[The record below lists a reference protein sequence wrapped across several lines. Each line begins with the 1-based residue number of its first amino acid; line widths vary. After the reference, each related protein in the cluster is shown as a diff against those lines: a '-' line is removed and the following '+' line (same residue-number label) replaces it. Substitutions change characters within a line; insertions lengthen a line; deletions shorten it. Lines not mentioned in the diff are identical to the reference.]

1 MMRKRRACEGQ
12 WEGGPRRKARA
23 VGQGRI
29 GGMIRKEGTGQVL
42 MGIVGHGF
50 ITSGTR
56 RH

>member
-42 MGIVGHGF
+42 MGIVGRGF